1 MKKMTKPTM
10 PYRICLG
17 ILLLALFVLPCTAR
31 ALEMSSEGY
40 KEIAAFELKQLLDSG
55 RKVLIVNV
63 LSKIEYDFQHI
74 SGSINIPIV
83 QMLTTNRLPADKNTI
98 LVFHCLNER

>member
-1 MKKMTKPTM
+1 MTRTIL
-10 PYRICLG
+10 PYRICLR
-17 ILLLALFVLPCTAR
+17 LLLFVLLVLPWTAP
-31 ALEMSSEGY
+31 AAEMPGEGY
-40 KEIAAFELKQLLDSG
+40 REITAFALKQLQDSG
-55 RKVLIVNV
+55 RKVQIISV

-83 QMLTTNRLPADKNTI
+83 DMLTTDRLPPDRQTI